1 MVRRDYWIDRIERA
15 WQRRSVVWLHG
26 VRRVG
31 KTTLCRSLD
40 GVEYFDCDLLS
51 VRERLRDPESF
62 WSDQRGRRVVLD
74 EIHHAPDPSLVL
86 KTAADHFPETRVIA
100 TGSSTLAAT
109 AKFSDSLTG
118 RKTDIW
124 LTPMVS
130 EDLAAFGG
138 TLDRRLWQGGLPP
151 FYLGEP
157 DEIGA
162 DFFEWVSSYWA
173 RDVQELFRIQ
183 QRPAFVRF
191 VELVLARSGGMFEA
205 TAFAEVCEVS
215 RTTIQNYLEVLQVTG
230 VASVLRPFSSRR
242 TTEIVSAPKVYGF
255 DTGFVRHA
263 SGWRDPRPEDWGT
276 LWEHYVLNEIQAHC
290 PDVELKYWRQKRGP
304 EVDFVLERRGL
315 PPMAIECKWRSSS
328 ARDLPG
334 LRAFRAHYPEGEDLV
349 VCSDLEGGQTRRLG
363 ERSITLVGVRGLLDA
378 LRRAG

>member
-1 MVRRDYWIDRIERA
+1 MVQRDYWIERIERA

-74 EIHHAPDPSLVL
+74 EIHHAPDPSLLL

-109 AKFSDSLTG
+109 TKFSDSLTG

-151 FYLGEP
+151 FYLGER
-157 DEIGA
+157 DEIGT
-162 DFFEWVSSYWA
+162 DFSEWVSSYWA

-183 QRPAFVRF
+183 QRSAFVRF

-205 TAFAEVCEVS
+205 TAFAEACEVS

-230 VASVLRPFSSRR
+230 VASVVRPYSSRR

-255 DTGFVRHA
+255 DTGFVRYA

-315 PPMAIECKWRSSS
+315 APMAVECKWRSSS
-328 ARDLPG
+328 VRGLPG

-349 VCSDLEGGQTRRLG
+349 VCSDLEGVQTRRLG
-363 ERSITLVGVRGLLDA
+363 ERSIMLVGVQGLLDG
-378 LRRAG
+378 LRTAG

>member
-1 MVRRDYWIDRIERA
+1 M
-15 WQRRSVVWLHG
+15 
-26 VRRVG
+26 
-31 KTTLCRSLD
+31 
-40 GVEYFDCDLLS
+40 
-51 VRERLRDPESF
+51 
-62 WSDQRGRRVVLD
+62 LD

-130 EDLAAFGG
+130 EDRVPFGG
-138 TLDRRLWQGGLPP
+138 TLDRRLWQGVLPP
-151 FYLGEP
+151 FYLGER
-157 DEIGA
+157 DEIGT
-162 DFFEWVSSYWA
+162 DFSEWVSSYWA
-173 RDVQELFRIQ
+173 RD
-183 QRPAFVRF
+183 
-191 VELVLARSGGMFEA
+191 
-205 TAFAEVCEVS
+205 VS

-230 VASVLRPFSSRR
+230 VASVVQPYSSRR

-255 DTGFVRHA
+255 DTGFVRYA

-315 PPMAIECKWRSSS
+315 PPMAIECTWRSSS

-334 LRAFRAHYPEGEDLV
+334 LRAFRAHYPEGEDPV

-363 ERSITLVGVRGLLDA
+363 ERSIMLVGVQGLLDG
-378 LRRAG
+378 LRTAG